1 MRPSQPITTKDVDS
15 IHFSLILKY
24 LSGLDIL
31 QMHLQR
37 TAVNN
42 DCKNQI
48 VGILLLNGESHLL
61 RMYFSL
67 CRPIGRLMLPFP
79 NMMTFCEKEILPF
92 HTVLR

>member
-1 MRPSQPITTKDVDS
+1 M
-15 IHFSLILKY
+15 HF
-24 LSGLDIL
+24 
-31 QMHLQR
+31 QR

-42 DCKNQI
+42 DCKNKI

-67 CRPIGRLMLPFP
+67 CQPIGPLMLPFP
-79 NMMTFCEKEILPF
+79 NMMTFSEKEILPL